1 MKCARRLRYAAPS
14 PGCDPC
20 RNSSQEGISYRLRSQ
35 RVPRK
40 NSNLL
45 RLRQALSSIEQEHQS
60 LATTIGLLASSG
72 LNHTQQMPEMC
83 QFLKEVFN
91 LSSCG
96 FFWADQAGN
105 MQDAWCLTP
114 EFLSFKTIMS
124 CLEYQA
130 SDTRAWPTFQENVLV
145 GAVAGYLLPFQ
156 NERFYTSTHYQ
167 ATYQSVN
174 VRHILDVVLHDGA
187 RPFGALLLMRS
198 AEQGPFTPDER
209 SLLAKLIPLF
219 NTAFS
224 TPDRGD
230 THYSEK
236 DMTGFA
242 LVGRDGKYKS
252 MSADAR
258 RIIWILTHAQPG
270 SFADP
275 NDPSIEHHLEQIVAR
290 HAERLGLGETLS
302 IDIDNR
308 WGRFH
313 LEFEQEPNTRDTIV
327 KICRKLPLLSQLA
340 FCLAKLNLPP
350 MRQIV
355 AWLLAQNHSRNEI
368 ASLLDISVETVT
380 SHIKLIYKATGTS
393 SSHGLLLILAN

>member
-1 MKCARRLRYAAPS
+1 MS
-14 PGCDPC
+14 H
-20 RNSSQEGISYRLRSQ
+20 
-35 RVPRK
+35 K

-45 RLRQALSSIEQEHQS
+45 RLKQALSSIDQKYQG
-60 LATTIGLLASSG
+60 LATTIGLLAFSS
-72 LNHTQQMPEMC
+72 LNHTQLMPEMC
-83 QFLKEVFN
+83 YLLQQLFN

-96 FFWADQAGN
+96 FFWADKDGN

-130 SDTRAWPTFQENVLV
+130 TDTRAWPTFQENVLV
-145 GAVAGYLLPFQ
+145 GAMAGYLLPFQ
-156 NERFYTSTHYQ
+156 NERFYASAHYRS
-167 ATYQSVN
+167 TYQTVN

-224 TPDRGD
+224 TPNRGN
-230 THYSEK
+230 TQYSER
-236 DMTGFA
+236 DITGFA
-242 LVGRDGKYKS
+242 LVGHDGKYKS
-252 MSADAR
+252 MNAEAR
-258 RIIWILTHAQPG
+258 RIIWTLTHAIPG

-275 NDPSIEHHLEQIVAR
+275 NDPSIEHHLEQLVAQHR
-290 HAERLGLGETLS
+290 ERIASGGKFSL
-302 IDIDNR
+302 DIDNR

-313 LEFEQEPNTRDTIV
+313 LEFEQESNTRDTIV
-327 KICRKLPLLSQLA
+327 KIGRKLPLLSRLA
-340 FCLAKLNLPP
+340 FCLVKFDLPP

-355 AWLLAQNHSRNEI
+355 AWLLAQNHSRNQI
-368 ASLLDISVETVT
+368 AAALDISVETVT

-393 SSHGLLLILAN
+393 SSHGLLLKLAN